1 MNIKW
6 KIALLSVLG
15 FSAAACCNTKKCS
28 KSEDSNTTNLETE
41 TDDPRIMLM
50 YGVPFPDGTVARPVE
65 EGEQVV
71 RPERPT
77 RPDGVPFP
85 DGSVAHPITEEEA
98 QKRMEEIKAEQEAM
112 EASKEPSIQRPGVPF
127 PDGSVSKAVSEE
139 EVARLTKEA
148 KKKNKSKRSKKN

>member
-28 KSEDSNTTNLETE
+28 KGEDPNMTNVESESE
-41 TDDPRIMLM
+41 DPRIMLM
-50 YGVPFPDGTVARPVE
+50 YGVPFPDGTMARPVE
-65 EGEQVV
+65 DGEQVA

-85 DGSVAHPITEEEA
+85 DDGAVVHPISEEEA
-98 QKRMEEIKAEQEAM
+98 LKLIEQLKAEEEAGT
-112 EASKEPSIQRPGVPF
+112 EPSIQRPGVPF

-148 KKKNKSKRSKKN
+148 KKKNKKSKRSKKN